1 MFGLR
6 HVSLKWKTAIP
17 IIIFVALGV
26 LVTIFVTGYK
36 TKDIIMQQ
44 EEQSTLQGYRGT
56 VVGAL
61 AEMMGSAD
69 FKSREAQF
77 MGSMKNIM
85 DLRVVRGESVKGQYG
100 EGATAPDGIE
110 KEVLNSGKEK
120 VTIDGD
126 YVRGVYPLLAAPD
139 LMGKNC
145 MSCHNAQEGDVLGV
159 VSIKI
164 PLAASFARIR
174 GLQHLY
180 ALLGIIGIICVTWLV
195 IIIVNFTYRPLV
207 DLVANMNNVTQEHST
222 IELTEEGSDEV
233 AQMAQNV
240 NRHIRYFN
248 GMVSKIMLSNSKIL
262 PVIDALK
269 EKTEKT
275 ASGAKNQ
282 SAQAIQIA
290 TAAEEM
296 NQTISTIAK
305 DISGAADAS
314 QEAMELAVGG
324 REVANGAVETVDNV
338 SESTVR
344 LAGVVEKLNMS
355 VEEIGGIVT
364 VIKDIADQTNLLA
377 LNAAIEAARAGEQG
391 RGFAVVA
398 DEVRKLAEKTIRAT
412 SEISGK
418 ISSVQQESTETVNSM
433 KGATAEVSRATQYIK
448 SVGQAL
454 ESIVTA
460 VQKVSD
466 QMAHIS
472 TAIDEQS
479 ATTTEVSRHIEE
491 TAAISN
497 DIEASSGE
505 VLNGVLSLSNIA
517 EEMREAASGIKT
529 KGGAV
534 VMIEIA
540 KNDHKN
546 FVEKIASCVDGKKT
560 MTASQLPDHHSCRFG
575 KWYYK
580 EGQALC
586 SGMSSYKLI
595 EDPHEKIHRL
605 AKDALTQTQMG
616 DREKA
621 DRSFN
626 ELKNVSQQMLGM
638 LDDLKRDCA

>member
-1 MFGLR
+1 
-6 HVSLKWKTAIP
+6 
-17 IIIFVALGV
+17 
-26 LVTIFVTGYK
+26 
-36 TKDIIMQQ
+36 
-44 EEQSTLQGYRGT
+44 
-56 VVGAL
+56 
-61 AEMMGSAD
+61 
-69 FKSREAQF
+69 
-77 MGSMKNIM
+77 
-85 DLRVVRGESVKGQYG
+85 
-100 EGATAPDGIE
+100 
-110 KEVLNSGKEK
+110 
-120 VTIDGD
+120 
-126 YVRGVYPLLAAPD
+126 
-139 LMGKNC
+139 
-145 MSCHNAQEGDVLGV
+145 
-159 VSIKI
+159 
-164 PLAASFARIR
+164 
-174 GLQHLY
+174 
-180 ALLGIIGIICVTWLV
+180 
-195 IIIVNFTYRPLV
+195 
-207 DLVANMNNVTQEHST
+207 
-222 IELTEEGSDEV
+222 
-233 AQMAQNV
+233 
-240 NRHIRYFN
+240 
-248 GMVSKIMLSNSKIL
+248 
-262 PVIDALK
+262 
-269 EKTEKT
+269 
-275 ASGAKNQ
+275 
-282 SAQAIQIA
+282 
-290 TAAEEM
+290 
-296 NQTISTIAK
+296 
-305 DISGAADAS
+305 
-314 QEAMELAVGG
+314 
-324 REVANGAVETVDNV
+324 
-338 SESTVR
+338 
-344 LAGVVEKLNMS
+344 
-355 VEEIGGIVT
+355 
-364 VIKDIADQTNLLA
+364 
-377 LNAAIEAARAGEQG
+377 NAAIEAARAGEQG